1 MKENNG
7 TTADQSETE
16 PTEAENWTMVMGL
29 VQSEFREGK
38 LAEEAMWQ
46 AVVLIPKGKTDYQGI
61 GLVEVMWNVVAEI
74 LNRRLTASI
83 TFHDFLHGL
92 QAGRGTG
99 TATLKAKLIQ

>member
-38 LAEEAMWQ
+38 LTEEATWL
-46 AVVLIPKGKTDYQGI
+46 AVVLIPKRKTD
-61 GLVEVMWNVVAEI
+61 
-74 LNRRLTASI
+74 
-83 TFHDFLHGL
+83 
-92 QAGRGTG
+92 
-99 TATLKAKLIQ
+99 